1 MKNASQ
7 LSGASPS
14 PVEDTTNTVTAPG
27 LKTSAVSVSFM
38 DEQEVTKALWDASAP
53 AFAAPRVAASAAI
66 ALQIS
71 AALPV

>member
-14 PVEDTTNTVTAPG
+14 PVEDTTNTETAPG
-27 LKTSAVSVSFM
+27 LRTAATSVSFM
-38 DEQEVTKALWDASAP
+38 DAQDVAKESFPKT
-53 AFAAPRVAASAAI
+53 AASADI
-66 ALQIS
+66 ALQMS